1 MAKKTLLEIVQD
13 ILNDLD
19 SDEANSINDS
29 VEAQQVALTV
39 RTVYEELMS
48 NRNWPHTKKLLQLAA
63 SGNTNKPVYMKI
75 PDDVNEIEE
84 VRYDIRKEVA
94 NKKEFKTI
102 VYKTPSEFL
111 DFIYRRDSNSTN
123 ILTILDD
130 SGVPLLIRNDVGP
143 TYWTS
148 FDDEWVVFDSYDA
161 SLESTLQSNKSQ
173 TSAFVTPPWTHSDG
187 FIPDLPSEAFSL
199 LFNEA
204 LSVCSINFK
213 QMANQKAEQKASR
226 QNRWLARKAWKA
238 KGGIQYD
245 DYGRKSKR

>member
-173 TSAFVTPPWTHSDG
+173 TSAYATPPWTHADN
-187 FIPDLPSEAFSL
+187 FVPDLPAEAFSL
-199 LFNEA
+199 LFHEA